1 VHFAQLVPDQR
12 SDKKCYRRKSRR
24 LRSPTFPPTHTT
36 QIANMSAKR
45 KSITSLAK
53 PALRS
58 SPKVATKY
66 RIDESNTAV
75 ISGLAP
81 KSVQQHAQPSDEQ
94 VEDSA
99 STSEVEDSEND
110 QVIDE
115 AQQPRQ
121 SMRKE
126 PTENSS
132 EDYNAGAADNAD
144 ADADAEMTSPK
155 PDEQDDTT
163 DAEPTFGDLV
173 RGSSTV
179 DVSSALATQ
188 ASNAVDRA
196 GAQSR
201 HHLMPPVNATSLGTV
216 LNQALKT
223 DDRDLLE
230 SCLQVSDAKIVQN
243 TINRMDSSLAIVLL
257 SKLADRMHRRP
268 GRAFGLMRW
277 MQLTLI
283 AHGGTLVRQPD
294 LTKKLGD
301 LSRVLEERSRGLGSL
316 LALKGKLDMLDQQMQ
331 HRRAIKHAKAEGS
344 DGEDSDD
351 VDEPGVV
358 YVEGREDDQAKALPN
373 GTSGQDDDDDVT
385 GANGL
390 IEESDDESEE
400 EDDDED
406 DLMDDMAEAESFD
419 EDDVDHDD
427 VEEEESGE
435 EEEEDQDDD
444 EDSAPPSKLQKVSS
458 KFGKRK

>member
-1 VHFAQLVPDQR
+1 
-12 SDKKCYRRKSRR
+12 
-24 LRSPTFPPTHTT
+24 
-36 QIANMSAKR
+36 MSAKR
-45 KSITSLAK
+45 KSFTSLAK
-53 PALRS
+53 PALRPS
-58 SPKVATKY
+58 TKVATKY

-75 ISGLAP
+75 TAGLTP
-81 KSVQQHAQPSDEQ
+81 KSVQRRTQQLDEE

-99 STSEVEDSEND
+99 SASEVEDSEDERVND
-110 QVIDE
+110 K
-115 AQQPRQ
+115 AQQPQHSARE
-121 SMRKE
+121 K
-126 PTENSS
+126 PTEKPS
-132 EDYNAGAADNAD
+132 DDVDADAD
-144 ADADAEMTSPK
+144 DNADADAEMTSPK
-155 PDEQDDTT
+155 PDDQDDTT

-173 RGSSTV
+173 RGTSTV
-179 DVSSALATQ
+179 DVSSALAAQ
-188 ASNAVDRA
+188 AANAVDRA
-196 GAQSR
+196 GAQPR
-201 HHLMPPVNATSLGTV
+201 HLVPPVNATSLGTV

-243 TINRMDSSLAIVLL
+243 TINRMDSSLAVVLL

-301 LSRVLEERSRGLGSL
+301 LSRVLEERSRGLNSL

-331 HRRAIKHAKAEGS
+331 HRRAIKYAKAEGS
-344 DGEDSDD
+344 DGEESDD

-358 YVEGREDDQAKALPN
+358 YVEGREDDQVKALPN
-373 GTSGQDDDDDVT
+373 GTSGQEDDDDVA
-385 GANGL
+385 GASGL

-400 EDDDED
+400 GEDDD
-406 DLMDDMAEAESFD
+406 DLIDDMAEVESLD